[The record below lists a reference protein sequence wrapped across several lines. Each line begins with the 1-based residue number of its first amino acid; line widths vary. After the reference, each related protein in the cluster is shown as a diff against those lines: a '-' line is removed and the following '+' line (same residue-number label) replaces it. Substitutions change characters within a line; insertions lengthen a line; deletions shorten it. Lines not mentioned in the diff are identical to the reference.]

1 MRVYGLWCMAEDSGV
16 QLARTQDTNCMPTQD
31 PASLVG
37 AGYVALPQQWGG
49 TILLGSESPWYA
61 PKRYALLVQRK

>member
-1 MRVYGLWCMAEDSGV
+1 MRVYGLWCMVEDSGV
-16 QLARTQDTNCMPTQD
+16 QLARTEDINCRPTQD

-37 AGYVALPQQWGG
+37 AGYVALPPQWGE
-49 TILLGSESPWYA
+49 TVLLGSESPWYA